1 MTSGLVITGFENYG
15 LVVLSILIAMLGS
28 YAAIDLAD
36 RVRASHG
43 EALLSWR
50 IGGATAMAIGYLGS
64 AHYAGMLAF
73 RLPVPI
79 RHDWSTS
86 FLSFLPSL
94 LASAVAL
101 IVVIR
106 PNME

>member
-1 MTSGLVITGFENYG
+1 MTSDLVITGSDNYG

-73 RLPVPI
+73 ACRCRYATTGP
-79 RHDWSTS
+79 RHSYLFCPAFW
-86 FLSFLPSL
+86 LQPLH
-94 LASAVAL
+94 
-101 IVVIR
+101 
-106 PNME
+106 